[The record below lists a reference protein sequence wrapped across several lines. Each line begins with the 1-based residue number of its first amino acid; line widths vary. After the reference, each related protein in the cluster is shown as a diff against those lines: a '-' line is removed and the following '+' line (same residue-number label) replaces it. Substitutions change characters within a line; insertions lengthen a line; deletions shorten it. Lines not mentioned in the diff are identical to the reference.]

1 MKILVTGG
9 AGFIGSHVCEELQ
22 KNYAGAE
29 VMVLDNLAT
38 GSKEN
43 VPACFKLV
51 QMDMRSPELTA
62 FFAENKFNKVIHL
75 AAQTLVPTSL
85 KDPALDA
92 DLNVL
97 GLINVLEAARQTG
110 VSSVI
115 FSSSAAVYG
124 DNAHLPLRETERL
137 LPTSFYGLTK
147 AVAEEYLRLYH
158 DLYGLNTTVLRFANV
173 YGERQGMAGEGG
185 VISIFAKKL
194 ANDEKIEVYGDGNQT
209 RDFVYVKDIAKA
221 LCLALDHQGYGI
233 FNVSTGEEVS
243 LNTLI
248 EVFEKVMKK
257 KPQVEYLK
265 VRTGDI
271 YRSVLSNVAIGKALG
286 LTQFTPLEVG
296 LKATCE
302 FFEFSRK

>member
-22 KNYAGAE
+22 KNYAEAE
-29 VMVLDNLAT
+29 VTVLDNLST

-43 VPACFKLV
+43 VPPSFKLV
-51 QMDMRSPELTA
+51 QMDMRSPELLA
-62 FFAENKFNKVIHL
+62 FFAANKFTKVIHL

-92 DLNVL
+92 DLNVM
-97 GLINVLEAARQTG
+97 GLINVLEAARRTG

-173 YGERQGMAGEGG
+173 YGERQGMSGEGG

-194 ANDEKIEVYGDGNQT
+194 AQGEKIEVFGDGNQT

-221 LCLALDHQGYGI
+221 LCLGLSHEGYGI
-233 FNVSTGEEVS
+233 FNVSTGQEVS
-243 LNTLI
+243 LNKLI

-257 KPQVEYLK
+257 KPHVEYLK
-265 VRTGDI
+265 VRPGDI

-286 LTQFTPLEVG
+286 FTQFTPLEVG
-296 LKATCE
+296 LKATCG
-302 FFEFSRK
+302 FFEYSRK